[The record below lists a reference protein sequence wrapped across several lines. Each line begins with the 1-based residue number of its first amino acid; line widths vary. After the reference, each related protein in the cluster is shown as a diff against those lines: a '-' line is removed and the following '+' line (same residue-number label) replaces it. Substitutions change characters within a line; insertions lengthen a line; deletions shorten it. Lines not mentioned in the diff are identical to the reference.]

1 MRQIDLVNS
10 GSRQIVRCAT
20 IQPKISQ
27 FFDQIEEC
35 EWAIEVCAEFGLPI
49 AATMTVGPMGD
60 LGNVSAADCAVRMA
74 KGLFL
79 YI

>member
-1 MRQIDLVNS
+1 MS
-10 GSRQIVRCAT
+10 
-20 IQPKISQ
+20 PQ

-79 YI
+79 YDVDQSLCTSLPIKGQQINLTT